1 MKRQPILSLTYP
13 YEDKKSRQPFLQIK
27 PMNPTTLLTAEMLPL
42 PQQRSRL
49 VLEGSGCLLG
59 RTCSWN
65 TGRARITLGTVRTH
79 TVRRQPATPT
89 PRKPRRHTPVLDTC
103 HPELKRPWPQGLP
116 PPPPQLG
123 RAEGRWPGPWCLCVQ
138 HYARHTVG
146 TQVSVR
152 HWSCVFG
159 EMVRRT
165 QIALYLEKNGRF
177 WSIKERPWGMRVDF
191 HWLLRELLHSGNGF
205 SVISNT

>member
-1 MKRQPILSLTYP
+1 MKRQPILSLTYQ

-49 VLEGSGCLLG
+49 MLEGSGCLLG

-103 HPELKRPWPQGLP
+103 HPELKRPWPQWLP

-123 RAEGRWPGPWCLCVQ
+123 RAEGRWPGPWCLMCP
-138 HYARHTVG
+138 
-146 TQVSVR
+146 
-152 HWSCVFG
+152 
-159 EMVRRT
+159 
-165 QIALYLEKNGRF
+165 ALC
-177 WSIKERPWGMRVDF
+177 PA
-191 HWLLRELLHSGNGF
+191 HSGYSGQRAALKLCVRGNGAQ
-205 SVISNT
+205 NTDRFVFREKWKVLVN

>member
-1 MKRQPILSLTYP
+1 MKRQPILSLIYQ

-79 TVRRQPATPT
+79 PVGRQPATPT
-89 PRKPRRHTPVLDTC
+89 PWKPRRHTPVLDTC
-103 HPELKRPWPQGLP
+103 HLNWNGRDLRGFCLHHLSWAALRAGGPD
-116 PPPPQLG
+116 LG
-123 RAEGRWPGPWCLCVQ
+123 ASCVQ

-146 TQVSVR
+146 TQVSVL

-159 EMVRRT
+159 ETLRRT

-191 HWLLRELLHSGNGF
+191 HWLLKELLHSGNGF